1 MMSNDDTKRGSS
13 ILNSLKKL
21 IFEDDQPQQ
30 TPPAQAPPAPTTN
43 AAPERPQV
51 PPAYS
56 SPTAQDPTGKT
67 PPPIPITA
75 NDGTTDLKEMKLKV
89 YAILEK
95 LNEQGVDFFEV
106 WNAAAAMGKVEEN
119 TLKAAYTSLKFVDRS
134 LTKDKL
140 VATGTNYANK
150 LKETIAKESEQKQ
163 AEKKKTEQD
172 RTMEIANLNTEIKTI
187 TENIAKLQDDLQK
200 KQLALGQINEKYEP
214 RIKDIEQK
222 INIGNA
228 AVDEVVTEINTALQ
242 MINQSIT

>member
-56 SPTAQDPTGKT
+56 SPTVQAPTGKT
-67 PPPIPITA
+67 PPPIPLTA

-119 TLKAAYTSLKFVDRS
+119 TLKAAYTSLKFVDSS

-200 KQLALGQINEKYEP
+200 KQLDLAQINEKYEP

-228 AVDEVVTEINTALQ
+228 AVDEVVTEINTALR

>member
-30 TPPAQAPPAPTTN
+30 TPPVQAPPAPTTN

-56 SPTAQDPTGKT
+56 SPTAQAPTGKT

-119 TLKAAYTSLKFVDRS
+119 TLKAAYTSLKFVDSS

-140 VATGTNYANK
+140 VVTGTNYANK

-163 AEKKKTEQD
+163 ADMKKTEQD

-200 KQLALGQINEKYEP
+200 KQLALAQINEKYEP

-228 AVDEVVTEINTALQ
+228 AVDEVVTEINTALR

>member
-1 MMSNDDTKRGSS
+1 MMSNDDTKRGSG

-30 TPPAQAPPAPTTN
+30 ASQEQRSPSPAPE
-43 AAPERPQV
+43 PERPHV
-51 PPAYS
+51 PPTDP
-56 SPTAQDPTGKT
+56 SPSAATGKT

-75 NDGTTDLKEMKLKV
+75 NDGTTDLKQMKLKV

-119 TLKAAYTSLKFVDRS
+119 TLKAAYTSLKFVDSS
-134 LTKDKL
+134 LSKDKL
-140 VATGTNYANK
+140 IATGTNYANK
-150 LKETIAKESEQKQ
+150 LKETIAKES
-163 AEKKKTEQD
+163 TEQD
-172 RTMEIANLNTEIKTI
+172 RTIEIANLNSEIKTI

-214 RIKDIEQK
+214 KIKDIEQK

-228 AVDEVVTEINTALQ
+228 AVDEVVAEINTALH

>member
-30 TPPAQAPPAPTTN
+30 TPPVQAPPAPTTN

-56 SPTAQDPTGKT
+56 SPTAQAPTGKT

-119 TLKAAYTSLKFVDRS
+119 TLKAAYTSLKFVDSS

-140 VATGTNYANK
+140 VVTGTNYANK

-163 AEKKKTEQD
+163 ADKKKTEQD

-187 TENIAKLQDDLQK
+187 TENIAKLQYDLQK

-222 INIGNA
+222 IKIGNA
-228 AVDEVVTEINTALQ
+228 AVDEVVTEINTALR

>member
-30 TPPAQAPPAPTTN
+30 ASQEQRSPSPALK
-43 AAPERPQV
+43 PERPHV
-51 PPAYS
+51 PPTDP
-56 SPTAQDPTGKT
+56 SPSAATGKT

-119 TLKAAYTSLKFVDRS
+119 TLKAAYTSLKFVDSS
-134 LTKDKL
+134 LSKDKL
-140 VATGTNYANK
+140 IATGTNYANK

-172 RTMEIANLNTEIKTI
+172 RTIEIANLNSEIKTI

-214 RIKDIEQK
+214 KIKDIEQK

-228 AVDEVVTEINTALQ
+228 AVDEVVAEINTALH